1 MTDNVKQFI
10 EENID
15 LIEFNNFDE
24 LFRRANLDLA
34 DCLEI
39 GELSKILED
48 AEIYP
53 LNYLNYVPDHYMY
66 GTDIEIFA
74 PRVGIKYI
82 CNGAFRFCDNLI
94 SIDLPEGTKVIYSHA
109 FEDCPNIKE
118 LNLPSSL
125 RQIDSTAFL
134 DSLDHPD
141 LLAHAPYPSYA
152 NEWLNKHIYS

>member
-1 MTDNVKQFI
+1 MNKNVKKFI

-15 LIEFNNFDE
+15 FIEQNDFILLFSKAFE
-24 LFRRANLDLA
+24 LPVKQ
-34 DCLEI
+34 I
-39 GELSKILED
+39 GELSKVLED

-53 LNYLNYVPDHYMY
+53 LNYLSYVPSYYMY

-74 PRVGIKYI
+74 PKPGITYI
-82 CNGAFRFCDNLI
+82 GQGAFRYCDNLI
-94 SIDLPEGTKVIYSHA
+94 SVDLPEGLEKIHAHA

-118 LNLPSSL
+118 LNLPRSL
-125 RQIDSTAFL
+125 VYIDGTAFL

-152 NEWLNKHIYS
+152 NEWLNEHIYS

>member
-1 MTDNVKQFI
+1 MTDAVKNFI

-15 LIEFNNFDE
+15 LIEENDFKTFF
-24 LFRRANLDLA
+24 LRTVRLRPQQV
-34 DCLEI
+34 
-39 GELSKILED
+39 GELSKALED

-53 LNYLNYVPDHYMY
+53 LNYLGYVPAYYMY

-74 PRVGIKYI
+74 PKPGITYI
-82 CNGAFRFCDNLI
+82 SQGAFRYCDNLI
-94 SIDLPEGTKVIYSHA
+94 SVDLPESVRYIHAHA
-109 FEDCPNIKE
+109 FEDLPNLKE

-125 RQIDSTAFL
+125 KCIDATAFL

-152 NEWLNKHIYS
+152 NEWLNDHIYS

>member
-1 MTDNVKQFI
+1 MKPKVKRFI

-15 LIEFNNFDE
+15 LIEENDFKTIF
-24 LFRRANLDLA
+24 LRTVRLHPQQV
-34 DCLEI
+34 
-39 GELSKILED
+39 GELCKVLEA
-48 AEIYP
+48 AEVYP
-53 LNYLNYVPDHYMY
+53 LNYLDYVPAYYMC

-74 PRVGIKYI
+74 PKPGIIYI
-82 CNGAFRFCDNLI
+82 SQGAFRYCDNLI
-94 SIDLPEGTKVIYSHA
+94 SVDLPESLKYIHAHA

-125 RQIDSTAFL
+125 KSIDETAFL

-152 NEWLNKHIYS
+152 NDWLNEHI

>member
-1 MTDNVKQFI
+1 MNENVKQFI
-10 EENID
+10 EENIK
-15 LIEFNNFDE
+15 LIELNNFDE
-24 LFRRANLDLA
+24 LFRCANLDLA
-34 DCLEI
+34 DYSEV

-53 LNYLNYVPDHYMY
+53 LNYLDYVPAYYMC

-74 PRVGIKYI
+74 PKPGITYI
-82 CNGAFRFCDNLI
+82 GQGAFRYCDNLI
-94 SIDLPEGTKVIYSHA
+94 SIDLPEGLEQINPHA

-118 LNLPSSL
+118 LNLPKSL
-125 RQIDSTAFL
+125 KYIHPTAFL

-152 NEWLNKHIYS
+152 NDWLNKHIYS